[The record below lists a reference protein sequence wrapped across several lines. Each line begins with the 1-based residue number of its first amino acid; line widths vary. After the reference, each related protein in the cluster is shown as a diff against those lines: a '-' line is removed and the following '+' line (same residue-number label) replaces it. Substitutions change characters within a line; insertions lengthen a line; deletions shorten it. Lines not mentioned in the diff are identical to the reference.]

1 MISGEFCRTFSPW
14 HRQHL
19 SNSVFCEG
27 GDGDG
32 DGKSSGGKVCIWPC
46 TIRYSRSGHAPPF
59 GTTTR
64 MWLLMTVHNSSP
76 VAEWGAGWLVG
87 NGRIGMMGWFTET
100 TGVFSEDRAR

>member
-1 MISGEFCRTFSPW
+1 MGMGMVRAVEVRC
-14 HRQHL
+14 
-19 SNSVFCEG
+19 V
-27 GDGDG
+27 
-32 DGKSSGGKVCIWPC
+32 
-46 TIRYSRSGHAPPF
+46 YGHAPFATRVRGTRPF

-76 VAEWGAGWLVG
+76 VAEWGAGWLAG